1 MEYAGDDWRS
11 QIVRGA
17 AAGEVER
24 WLANIETR
32 PRLQPAASGKPL
44 MWLHLAECSSPHPDK
59 LKAKRSVGVL
69 SDVLRALDRKLSE
82 QEVQA
87 LREIFARSGEAFP
100 GTVEFAKT

>member
-11 QIVRGA
+11 RIVRGG
-17 AAGEVER
+17 AAGAVER

-32 PRLQPAASGKPL
+32 PRLQPGASGKPL

-87 LREIFARSGEAFP
+87 LREIFARSGEAFS
-100 GTVEFAKT
+100 GTIEFAKP